1 MPTSHHKNL
10 IKIAFGAEYSWPPSW
25 GRWHDEVVTEG
36 VLVWWDFTPSVSF
49 ADSSPI
55 GGAHY
60 HFRRQRLAAA
70 RSRHGSDS
78 PPDCHSLPCRHFATL
93 HGRWVEFL
101 LPLGR
106 CGHRP
111 LQFVRFLHI
120 TVGCDAH
127 IAPRK
132 SDKIAFGV
140 GTLLPSLQSSV
151 TAKYK
156 YQLTTVF
163 FSVPAFKLRLSS
175 QSKSSFHDIF
185 LKF

>member
-1 MPTSHHKNL
+1 MPTSHHENL

-25 GRWHDEVVTEG
+25 WRWHDEVVTEG

-70 RSRHGSDS
+70 RSRSGSER

-93 HGRWVEFL
+93 KGRWVEFL

-127 IAPRK
+127 IVPWKFRYKFASCAESNLPNLQECQVKFLCR
-132 SDKIAFGV
+132 SCRLDK
-140 GTLLPSLQSSV
+140 
-151 TAKYK
+151 
-156 YQLTTVF
+156 
-163 FSVPAFKLRLSS
+163 LSR
-175 QSKSSFHDIF
+175 IV
-185 LKF
+185 

>member
-1 MPTSHHKNL
+1 MSTHLEKSD
-10 IKIAFGAEYSWPPSW
+10 EYYFCCRIFVAALLREVARRSRDRGSFSLMRLYSLSQL
-25 GRWHDEVVTEG
+25 RWQ
-36 VLVWWDFTPSVSF
+36 L
-49 ADSSPI
+49 PI

-93 HGRWVEFL
+93 KGRWVEFL

-127 IAPRK
+127 IAPWKFRYK
-132 SDKIAFGV
+132 FTSCAEFNLPNLQECQVKFLCRSCRLDK
-140 GTLLPSLQSSV
+140 
-151 TAKYK
+151 
-156 YQLTTVF
+156 
-163 FSVPAFKLRLSS
+163 LSR
-175 QSKSSFHDIF
+175 IV
-185 LKF
+185 

>member
-1 MPTSHHKNL
+1 MWASTPTKC
-10 IKIAFGAEYSWPPSW
+10 AFILTNCRVRLPLAPRKS
-25 GRWHDEVVTEG
+25 DNI
-36 VLVWWDFTPSVSF
+36 L
-49 ADSSPI
+49 
-55 GGAHY
+55 
-60 HFRRQRLAAA
+60 FRRWIFVAALLREVTRRSRDGGSLSLMKFHSLSQLRWQRLAAA

-93 HGRWVEFL
+93 KGRWVEFL

-106 CGHRP
+106 CGHQP
-111 LQFVRFLHI
+111 LQIVRFLHI
-120 TVGCDAH
+120 TLGCDAY

-132 SDKIAFGV
+132 SNKIAFGV

-156 YQLTTVF
+156 YQSTTVF

-175 QSKSSFHDIF
+175 
-185 LKF
+185 